1 MSNIVGGG
9 GWGRGEGLKT
19 LVHDCR
25 CWSRSLFAGVM
36 MESMVP
42 LSNSFIWLNAADFQ
56 ILYSIMTIKTS
67 IHISLHSYAV
77 PYPRVARHRVVH

>member
-1 MSNIVGGG
+1 
-9 GWGRGEGLKT
+9 
-19 LVHDCR
+19 
-25 CWSRSLFAGVM
+25 

-67 IHISLHSYAV
+67 IHISLHSFAV
-77 PYPRVARHRVVH
+77 PYPRVARHRVVHGTAPTAQSLGQLPRGGPYNLEGASASGD